1 MQMISNNTVV
11 ATLEDLPLSSL
22 ILPSSS
28 LSNIVEDEE
37 LDERLE
43 NMTLSSMSESE
54 YHSHSEAAELT
65 PNTLYFIVQD

>member
-1 MQMISNNTVV
+1 MQMISNNTDV

-37 LDERLE
+37 LDERLG

-54 YHSHSEAAELT
+54 YHSEAAELT

>member
-1 MQMISNNTVV
+1 MQMISNNTDV

-37 LDERLE
+37 LDERLG
-43 NMTLSSMSESE
+43 NMMLSSMNESE
-54 YHSHSEAAELT
+54 YHPEAAELT